1 MVARVYSAPKALYYQ
16 QVVTAELDKL
26 RHHCCLIVP
35 SFRRYAI
42 SPAAFNNSTIEAYA
56 ISNQL
61 TRDPRKISSIMTC
74 NHATG
79 TTSNHKAIASANSSN
94 PCLKQVTCLHIGN
107 KTSNVNGR
115 QISNNSCFTFPLI
128 QDKVRPTY
136 KVHPSYVQYLSNEMQ
151 QLKRYQGSIPIQQR
165 RTGLDLRHD

>member
-1 MVARVYSAPKALYYQ
+1 MVARVYSTPKALYYQ

-26 RHHCCLIVP
+26 RHHCCLVVP
-35 SFRRYAI
+35 SF
-42 SPAAFNNSTIEAYA
+42 STKMQSLPLLSTTALFKLTH
-56 ISNQL
+56 SNQL
-61 TRDPRKISSIMTC
+61 TRDPQKISSIMTC

>member
-1 MVARVYSAPKALYYQ
+1 MVARVHSAPKALYYQ

-115 QISNNSCFTFPLI
+115 QISNHSCFI
-128 QDKVRPTY
+128 S
-136 KVHPSYVQYLSNEMQ
+136 PSSETRYVQHTECTL
-151 QLKRYQGSIPIQQR
+151 
-165 RTGLDLRHD
+165 RTFNT